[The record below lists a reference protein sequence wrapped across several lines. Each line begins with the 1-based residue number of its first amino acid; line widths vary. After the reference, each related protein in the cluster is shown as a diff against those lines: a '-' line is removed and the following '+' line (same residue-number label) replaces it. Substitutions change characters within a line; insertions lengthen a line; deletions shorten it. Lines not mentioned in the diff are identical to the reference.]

1 MGGGSMYDTGMSA
14 VGAVS
19 AGACYS
25 CALHLGAS
33 PAVAVA
39 LAVILGAIPQW
50 AALWLRSRR
59 ERRKADEDGAS
70 DEG

>member
-1 MGGGSMYDTGMSA
+1 MGGSMYDTGMSA

-25 CALHLGAS
+25 CALQLGAS

-39 LAVILGAIPQW
+39 LAVVLGALPQW

-59 ERRKADEDGAS
+59 RKAGEDGESA
-70 DEG
+70 EG